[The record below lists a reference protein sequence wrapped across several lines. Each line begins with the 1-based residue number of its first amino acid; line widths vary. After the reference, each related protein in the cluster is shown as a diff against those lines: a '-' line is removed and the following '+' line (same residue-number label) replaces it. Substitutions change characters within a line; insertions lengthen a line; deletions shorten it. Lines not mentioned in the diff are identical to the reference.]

1 MRTILGVMLV
11 PISALT
17 LHLPSA
23 VADETARLAELDAYW
38 ATVARAVRE
47 GDYDLYVST
56 CHPDGV
62 LVTGI
67 KQQCSP
73 LSKALARWKPEFDD
87 TRAGTRES
95 GLTLRF
101 RRRLGDETTAHESGM
116 FLYTA
121 RTADGKTLREY
132 IHFEALLLKRDG
144 WKILMEYQKSK
155 GTEEEWNALEGSG
168 GSAPAVRPA
177 G

>member
-1 MRTILGVMLV
+1 MRSVLSLMRVPMVILAFG
-11 PISALT
+11 
-17 LHLPSA
+17 LPSA
-23 VADETARLAELDAYW
+23 GADEAARLMELDAYW
-38 ATVARAVRE
+38 TTVARAVQE
-47 GDYDLYVST
+47 GDFKLYEST

-67 KQQCSP
+67 KKQCYP
-73 LSKALARWKPEFDD
+73 LSKALARWKQEFDD
-87 TRAGTRES
+87 TRAGKRES

-101 RRRLGDETTAHESGM
+101 RQRLGDDTTAHESGM

-121 RTADGKTLREY
+121 KTADGKDIREY

-144 WKILMEYQKSK
+144 WKIMMEYQKSK
-155 GTEEEWNALEGSG
+155 GTEEEWNALKKSG
-168 GSAPAVRPA
+168 GAAPA